1 MTYKFPVQR
10 TTAPKAKPDPDTLE
24 FGKVMTDHM
33 FVIDYTPEQ
42 GWHDGRIVPYAPLSL
57 EPAAMVFHY
66 GQEMFEGLKAYK
78 DTEGK
83 VRLFRPDKNAE
94 RINNTNDR
102 MCMPAIDPELVTEA
116 VKAVV
121 DADRDWIPTEPGTSL
136 YIRPF
141 VIATEPALGV
151 RPSRTYKMIIILS
164 PVGPYYK
171 EGFGPTKIYVEEEYV
186 RAATGGTGYAKIGGN
201 YAASLKAQAK
211 AAEKGYYQVL
221 WLDGA
226 ERKYVEEIGTSNAFF
241 VIGGEVITAP
251 LSGTILPG
259 VTRDSAITLLRRW
272 GLTVSERKLSIAE
285 VYEAQDKG
293 MLDEIFA
300 TGTAAVV
307 SPVGELCWQDRKLT
321 VNGGK
326 VGPIAQRLY
335 DTITGIQCGAAED
348 TFGWTVTL

>member
-1 MTYKFPVQR
+1 MTHQFPLQR
-10 TTAPKAKPDPDTLE
+10 TANPKEKPDPSTLE

-33 FVIDYTPEQ
+33 FMIDYSPEK
-42 GWHDGRIVPYAPLSL
+42 GWHDGKVVPYGPIEL

-78 DTEGK
+78 DAKGT
-83 VRLFRPDKNAE
+83 VRLFRPDKNAQ
-94 RINNTNDR
+94 RINDTNDR
-102 MCMPAIDPELVTEA
+102 MCMPAIDPALVIDGI
-116 VKAVV
+116 KAVV

-141 VIATEPALGV
+141 VIATEAALGV
-151 RPSRTYKMIIILS
+151 RASKTYKMMIILC

-171 EGFGPTKIYVEEEYV
+171 EGFGPTKIYVEEEFV
-186 RAATGGTGYAKIGGN
+186 RAAAGGTGFAKIGGN

-221 WLDGA
+221 WLDSS

-241 VIGGEVITAP
+241 VIDGEVITAP

-259 VTRDSAITLLRRW
+259 VTRDSAIVLLRSW
-272 GLTVSERKLSIAE
+272 GETVTERKLSIAE
-285 VYEAQDKG
+285 VYEAQEQG
-293 MLDEIFA
+293 RLDEVFA

-307 SPVGELCWQDRKLT
+307 SPVGELSWKEKKISI
-321 VNGGK
+321 NGGK
-326 VGPIAQRLY
+326 VGPLAQRLY
-335 DTITGIQCGAAED
+335 DTITRIQCGEAED
-348 TFGWTVTL
+348 TFGWTVKL

>member
-1 MTYKFPVQR
+1 MTYQFPVQR
-10 TTAPKAKPDPDTLE
+10 TAHPKEKPDPSTLV

-33 FVIDYTPEQ
+33 LVIDYAPEK
-42 GWHDGRIVPYAPLSL
+42 GWHDGRIVPYGPISL

-78 DTEGK
+78 DASGK

-102 MCMPAIDPELVTEA
+102 MCMPAIDPQLVIDGI
-116 VKAVV
+116 KAIV

-151 RPSRTYKMIIILS
+151 RMSSTYKLIIILN
-164 PVGPYYK
+164 PVGPYYQ
-171 EGFGPTKIYVEEEYV
+171 EGFGPTKIYVEEEYT
-186 RAATGGTGYAKIGGN
+186 RAAMGGTGGAKVGGN
-201 YAASLKAQAK
+201 YAASLRAQEK
-211 AAEKGYYQVL
+211 AAKKGYYQVL
-221 WLDGA
+221 WLDSA

-241 VIGGEVITAP
+241 VIDGEVITAP

-259 VTRDSAITLLRRW
+259 VTRDSALVLMRSW
-272 GLTVSERKLSIAE
+272 GMTASERKLSIDE
-285 VYEAQDKG
+285 VYEAQEQG
-293 MLDEIFA
+293 RLDEVFA

-307 SPVGELCWQDRKLT
+307 SPVGELCWQDKKIT
-321 VNGGK
+321 INEGK

-335 DTITGIQCGAAED
+335 DTITAIQRGEAED
-348 TFGWTVTL
+348 PFGWTVTL